1 MPRCPA
7 LLSRSCLL
15 LGMLLSLVPHVLAE
29 DQSPTTPEAVW
40 ADFDPRKEPLE
51 IEVTKRW
58 AEHGS
63 ALTEFTFTG
72 MTHQGSKFR
81 VYALSSVPEG
91 KDQLPGILHIH
102 GGGQTVNPQWLQF
115 WNDRGYAA
123 LTFNWGGAWQNRDK
137 LTDWGKLT
145 QGNHRDAGAMAM
157 ATEPSVRV
165 SSWYLWTRISRRALT
180 ALEQQPGVDSDRLG
194 IFGVSM
200 GGTIVWPLAAMDRR
214 IKAACA
220 IYGVGWNTYP
230 DEVGLPDPK
239 AGDTATKLWRNTME
253 SESYARLVKC
263 PILFLDAT
271 NDQHGNMDRSFQTL
285 AQVPTEVRW
294 AFTPRYRHHIAA
306 EQGADLPLWMDAHL
320 KHREPF
326 PKSPVAE
333 VRQGTDGVPV
343 LIVTPDGSKSIRR
356 VDLFYAVE
364 NRNPKNRYWRS
375 ATGRKEQNTW
385 IAELSIFDPG
395 QPLFAFGNVLYNS
408 GICLS
413 TNLVSVLPSELGHA
427 KATDRP
433 SLLIDDFATGTDG
446 WVTSSPATDPIPP
459 VPNLLTS
466 AVGPEGKPGITVSKP
481 IALSTHK
488 LGDPKWRGPEDA
500 KLQFQVHVR
509 SPKTLRIVMHEKEF
523 SVGWTQYA
531 AEVTLEPGEDWRP
544 ITLSAD
550 AFTTDKGDHLKGWG
564 AVQQLELKTAGG
576 AGDEPIYGAFRWVRG
591 R

>member
-1 MPRCPA
+1 MATAKTTA
-7 LLSRSCLL
+7 LRVLGSFLV
-15 LGMLLSLVPHVLAE
+15 LGMLIGLSARVFAE
-29 DQSPTTPEAVW
+29 DQAPMNPEAVW
-40 ADFDPRKEPLE
+40 ADFDPRSEPLE

-63 ALTEFTFTG
+63 RLTELTFTG
-72 MTHQGSKFR
+72 MTHEGSKVR
-81 VYALSSVPEG
+81 VYALFSIPEG
-91 KDQLPGILHIH
+91 KEHVPGILHIH
-102 GGGQTVNPQWLQF
+102 GGGQTVNPQWLRF

-123 LTFNWGGAWQNRDK
+123 LTFNWGGAWPNRDK
-137 LTDWGKLT
+137 FTGWGKLT

-157 ATEPSVRV
+157 ATQPCVKA

-180 ALEQQPGVDSDRLG
+180 CLEQQPGVDPERLG

-214 IKAACA
+214 VKAACA

-230 DEVGLPDPK
+230 DELGSPDPK
-239 AGDTATKLWRNTME
+239 AGDTATTLWRNTME
-253 SESYARLVKC
+253 SEAYSRLVKC
-263 PILFLDAT
+263 PVLFLNAT

-285 AQVPTEVRW
+285 AAVPTEVRW
-294 AFTPRYRHHIAA
+294 AFTPRYRHHISA

-333 VRQGTDGVPV
+333 VRLGTDGVPV
-343 LIVTPDGSKSIRR
+343 LVVKPDSSQSIRR

-375 ATGRKEQNTW
+375 ATGRQDEKTW
-385 IAELSIFDPG
+385 IADLPISDSR
-395 QPLFAFGNVLYNS
+395 QPLFAFANVFYAS
-408 GICLS
+408 GVCLS
-413 TNLVSVLPSELGHA
+413 TNLVSIIPSELGHA
-427 KATDRP
+427 SATDQT

-466 AVGPEGKPGITVSKP
+466 AVGPEGKPGISVSGP
-481 IALSTHK
+481 IALLTHK
-488 LGDPKWRGPEDA
+488 LGDPKWRPSGWEASIPGPRPCAEDPA
-500 KLQFQVHVR
+500 SCDAREGVR
-509 SPKTLRIVMHEKEF
+509 HRLGP
-523 SVGWTQYA
+523 
-531 AEVTLEPGEDWRP
+531 
-544 ITLSAD
+544 
-550 AFTTDKGDHLKGWG
+550 
-564 AVQQLELKTAGG
+564 
-576 AGDEPIYGAFRWVRG
+576 VR